1 MADTEKAD
9 VEQETAAAPAPA
21 ADAAGGDDNDQVDV
35 DMTIGK
41 FQLQIQRKQMPLV
54 GFFFASMI
62 FMISVLAQKDN
73 VKWYGYA
80 VSVGVVG
87 MFLAVVGLL
96 MLKYASEIP
105 HKYLAYLCL
114 TWAFLGAL
122 LFTFGDGTPFKFTGN
137 GYFSVWAMVI
147 FAAQHSGVSH
157 EDVRKELS
165 SLSSLNLFAI
175 AAIVVIVAASF
186 EVPNVSGSVRGNTIY
201 ILVLACLTVCLVGG
215 MFLMERGDTPY
226 VDKKIQFYVL
236 SLFSIMW
243 IVAAGLATF
252 EGPFNTTGNGYFA
265 SWGSAI
271 ISVFAALSAR
281 QSAQAR
287 AASS

>member
-1 MADTEKAD
+1 MRKWKQEKW
-9 VEQETAAAPAPA
+9 
-21 ADAAGGDDNDQVDV
+21 
-35 DMTIGK
+35 
-41 FQLQIQRKQMPLV
+41 QIQTLTIRGYV
-54 GFFFASMI
+54 FFSFSH
-62 FMISVLAQKDN
+62 FDYQNCV
-73 VKWYGYA
+73 YCFY
-80 VSVGVVG
+80 
-87 MFLAVVGLL
+87 FL
-96 MLKYASEIP
+96 
-105 HKYLAYLCL
+105 
-114 TWAFLGAL
+114 
-122 LFTFGDGTPFKFTGN
+122 

-165 SLSSLNLFAI
+165 SLSSLNLFAV
-175 AAIVVIVAASF
+175 AAIVVVVAASF
-186 EVPNVSGSVRGNTIY
+186 EVPDSSGSVRGNTIY

-215 MFLMERGDTPY
+215 MFLMEHGDTPY
-226 VDKKIQFYVL
+226 VDQKIQFYVL

-243 IVAAGLATF
+243 IVAAALVTF
-252 EGPFNTTGNGYFA
+252 EGPFEVTGNGYFA